1 MKHYIIVK
9 FKDIIN
15 AKKEVGAIEKL
26 FHTALN
32 IQGIDDIKIYNS
44 NIDLPNRYDLMIKMT
59 LTKSAL
65 IEFDHSEIHQQWKS
79 EYGQLIENKAIFDCD
94 E

>member
-1 MKHYIIVK
+1 MVEPI
-9 FKDIIN
+9 
-15 AKKEVGAIEKL
+15 EVL
-26 FHTALN
+26 FNTALN
-32 IQGIDDIKIYNS
+32 IEGIDDIKIYRS

-65 IEFDHSEIHQQWKS
+65 IEFDHSEIHKQWKS
-79 EYGQLIENKAIFDCD
+79 EYGKLIENKTIFDCD